1 MLMLF
6 LLAASLAGS
15 YDEWREK
22 REAALKADNGWLTV
36 AGLFWLKEGDNTIGS
51 ERANDIVL
59 ERGPGRLG
67 VFHHQGATTTFQAA
81 AGVAVDAP
89 SGTLQPDKDLI
100 RFEDYTMFVIHRG
113 QRDAIRMRD
122 KQSKFRREFT
132 KLHWY
137 PVNPDYRVVA
147 KFIQYKEPKLISI
160 PNILG
165 EVEQEPSAG
174 YAEFDL
180 QGAHYRLEP
189 VVEDDQLFYI
199 FRDLTSGKETYGA
212 GRFLYSEMPK
222 DGKVVLDFNKA
233 YNPPCAFTP
242 YATCPLP
249 PPQNRLEVRV
259 EAGELKYGSH

>member
-1 MLMLF
+1 MLQGTQWCPLRLRYNSCMLMAF

-113 QRDAIRMRD
+113 QRDA
-122 KQSKFRREFT
+122 
-132 KLHWY
+132 
-137 PVNPDYRVVA
+137 
-147 KFIQYKEPKLISI
+147 
-160 PNILG
+160 
-165 EVEQEPSAG
+165 
-174 YAEFDL
+174 
-180 QGAHYRLEP
+180 
-189 VVEDDQLFYI
+189 
-199 FRDLTSGKETYGA
+199 
-212 GRFLYSEMPK
+212 
-222 DGKVVLDFNKA
+222 
-233 YNPPCAFTP
+233 
-242 YATCPLP
+242 
-249 PPQNRLEVRV
+249 
-259 EAGELKYGSH
+259 